1 MVLEQPCGGISG
13 FRFDYQ
19 IAAEWIHGFG
29 HTVLCHTRCLA
40 HHTTAIKDERSI
52 TFLHAAHC
60 GTPTASTA
68 SCWALGRLRND
79 ARSSGFIV

>member
-29 HTVLCHTRCLA
+29 HTVLCHTRRLA
-40 HHTTAIKDERSI
+40 HHATAIKDERSI
-52 TFLHAAHC
+52 MFLPRHSPWYAHSIDC
-60 GTPTASTA
+60 ILLGFGQASK
-68 SCWALGRLRND
+68 
-79 ARSSGFIV
+79 

>member
-29 HTVLCHTRCLA
+29 HTFLGHTRCLA

-52 TFLHAAHC
+52 TFLPRRPLWYAHSIDC
-60 GTPTASTA
+60 ILLGFGQASK
-68 SCWALGRLRND
+68 
-79 ARSSGFIV
+79 